1 MKSKKVIALGL
12 ASCVLLSQPL
22 YAAQPLKGNTK
33 PRGPMKGKPAV
44 VAVQKDQV
52 KEVRFTTKKI
62 TSTEDGLVLDICIPV
77 IEGFTDIKFQKKLN
91 DTIEKQIMK
100 DKKDMEQEVKKYLHD
115 AKKQDLKISPYK
127 LQVDYD
133 IKSSGDILSF
143 TITTGVSYGNNSMER
158 VDSYNIDEKGN
169 QLLQLKDLFKEG
181 SDYKKIIVAEIEKQI
196 KAQEDNKV
204 VYFKGNKG
212 YKNISATQAFYI
224 QGDSVVI
231 TFPKYSIAPGFM
243 GTPEF
248 KIPFSMLKDLLK

>member
-22 YAAQPLKGNTK
+22 YAAQPLKGNMK
-33 PRGPMKGKPAV
+33 PKGPMKGKPAV

-196 KAQEDNKV
+196 KAQENNKV